1 MNMLIKCKLFYKLKE
16 YILSNKT
23 LFGQY
28 EKIYVF
34 GSILKKENYFMK
46 RQRKND
52 RTINI
57 YKILTIVLAVVLIVV
72 LIIFGRSWMVQKNA
86 QKEYEKLSA
95 QVNDLQNQVND
106 NQINIPSD
114 TQTETENVAQEVQTE
129 DSELEQKGIE
139 IPQKNLNWK
148 KLKGVNQ
155 DIYAW
160 IYIPGTGVDYPV
172 LQHPSDDSYYLNYNM
187 NGTRG
192 YPGCIYTEK
201 ANSKEFTDFD
211 TVVYGHNMRNDTMFA
226 SLHNYEDQTF
236 FNNFPYIYVYTKEKV
251 LVYEIFAAYKTDD
264 AHILHTNDF
273 STKEGRVSYLES
285 IVKKSKNSPE
295 VKDKIQ
301 LSVDSHLLTLSTC
314 VSRQADKRF
323 VVQAILLNEEQL

>member
-1 MNMLIKCKLFYKLKE
+1 
-16 YILSNKT
+16 
-23 LFGQY
+23 
-28 EKIYVF
+28 
-34 GSILKKENYFMK
+34 MK
-46 RQRKND
+46 RQERKND

-57 YKILTIVLAVVLIVV
+57 YKILTVVLAVVLIAV

-106 NQINIPSD
+106 NQIHIPSD
-114 TQTETENVAQEVQTE
+114 TQTETEDVAQEVQTE
-129 DSELEQKGIE
+129 DSELEQKGID

-201 ANSKEFTDFD
+201 ENSKEFTDFD
-211 TVVYGHNMRNDTMFA
+211 TVVYGTICAMT
-226 SLHNYEDQTF
+226 QC
-236 FNNFPYIYVYTKEKV
+236 
-251 LVYEIFAAYKTDD
+251 
-264 AHILHTNDF
+264 
-273 STKEGRVSYLES
+273 
-285 IVKKSKNSPE
+285 
-295 VKDKIQ
+295 
-301 LSVDSHLLTLSTC
+301 LLLSTTMKTRHFLTIFRIYMC
-314 VSRQADKRF
+314 IRRKRCSCMRF
-323 VVQAILLNEEQL
+323 LQHIRRTMHIFCTPMIFQRTRDV